1 MGHFQSLFLCLPG
14 RVGFPFRFP
23 FPKKGLLAP
32 NAAVKPRRRGDLP
45 PFTTM
50 AFSVYR
56 MGEAQNMIIYIY
68 IIYIYILSY
77 VNIHTYIERVR
88 ENIMIYHD
96 LPIKKME
103 IFHSLAHL

>member
-1 MGHFQSLFLCLPG
+1 
-14 RVGFPFRFP
+14 
-23 FPKKGLLAP
+23 
-32 NAAVKPRRRGDLP
+32 
-45 PFTTM
+45 M

-68 IIYIYILSY
+68 ILSY
-77 VNIHTYIERVR
+77 VNIHTYIERER